1 MTVFEGVLSTKASS
15 LAIGVDQIVNSVL
28 LFINCIIPSNEL
40 VLKRYCYL
48 CSFSLLFKNSRYD
61 YLNKSLYNKS
71 CTKLSPSPAID
82 YPLFPLLSYLIR

>member
-48 CSFSLLFKNSRYD
+48 CSLSLHPS
-61 YLNKSLYNKS
+61 LN
-71 CTKLSPSPAID
+71 
-82 YPLFPLLSYLIR
+82 FSYLRIAAMTT

>member
-1 MTVFEGVLSTKASS
+1 MTVFEEVLSTKASS

-28 LFINCIIPSNEL
+28 LFINCIIPSYEL

-61 YLNKSLYNKS
+61 YLNKSPYNT
-71 CTKLSPSPAID
+71 CTKLSSPSPAID